1 MKVFSSNCVP
11 SSRNDPPN
19 RSSRKPQRIRVGGCA
34 ICIGSSRSDRYAQSM
49 SNRSGFQLT
58 KYMQFSQQKINQTTA
73 TPDSTE
79 KRGWYSRWI
88 TAYMCPPRF
97 RTLLAP
103 NNHLPPSRSDQV
115 HRTKPPFTNP
125 PYLSRRLTIQMP
137 KAFEKAEGSDE
148 SGQEV

>member
-1 MKVFSSNCVP
+1 MSLQAVTTLQTNYLQSH
-11 SSRNDPPN
+11 RGLL
-19 RSSRKPQRIRVGGCA
+19 RAGGCLL
-34 ICIGSSRSDRYAQSM
+34 CIRSSRSDRYAQSM
-49 SNRSGFQLT
+49 SNRSGFRLS
-58 KYMQFSQQKINQTTA
+58 KYMQFSPQEKNQTTA

-115 HRTKPPFTNP
+115 HGTKPPITNP
-125 PYLSRRLTIQMP
+125 PYLSRRLTINVP
-137 KAFEKAEGSDE
+137 KASAKAEGSDE

>member
-1 MKVFSSNCVP
+1 MKGFSRDCVHL
-11 SSRNDPPN
+11 SSKDTPN
-19 RSSRKPQRIRVGGCA
+19 RLSRKSQRIRAGVCLL
-34 ICIGSSRSDRYAQSM
+34 CIGSSRSDRHEQSM
-49 SNRSGFQLT
+49 SNRSGFRLST
-58 KYMQFSQQKINQTTA
+58 YMQFSPQEKNQTTA
-73 TPDSTE
+73 APDSTE

-115 HRTKPPFTNP
+115 HGTKPPITNP
-125 PYLSRRLTIQMP
+125 PYLSRRLTINVP
-137 KAFEKAEGSDE
+137 KASAKAEGSGE